1 MSESD
6 HNPKSAGY
14 RKAMAEQ
21 QFNEYAAYMD
31 KRRKEMNVE
40 LRKAKKAG
48 IPDDELNELV
58 IRQLNEIREMR
69 KHLDELDKAC
79 EK

>member
-6 HNPKSAGY
+6 HNSMSAGY

-21 QFNEYAAYMD
+21 QFNEYAAYME
-31 KRRKEMNVE
+31 KRRKEMNAE
-40 LRKAKKAG
+40 LRKAKKSG
-48 IPDDELNELV
+48 ISDDELNELM

-69 KHLDELDKAC
+69 EHLDELDKAC
-79 EK
+79 DK